1 MYQDTLKA
9 LLQTKKNFVL
19 IGEAG
24 SGKTEISLSLAV
36 HMTKLTDKSVHLF
49 DMDQTKPNF
58 RARDAALKME
68 KEGVRLH
75 YHEQELD
82 SPVVATG
89 VAEHLRNPDSYV
101 LMDIGGGAYGSHM
114 IGQFHELLNRDNALV
129 LYVINPYRPWSGEA
143 EDIQET
149 MRRVLGSARLTRISL
164 LGNPNFGPGTTLDD
178 VVEGMSRLH
187 ALTDGTPIDLV
198 CALEPLCGELE
209 QKITES
215 VIPIRLNTL
224 PEWMLA

>member
-1 MYQDTLKA
+1 MYQDKLKE

-24 SGKTEISLSLAV
+24 SGKTEISLSLAI

-49 DMDQTKPNF
+49 DMDQTKPDF
-58 RARDAALKME
+58 RARDAALKLE
-68 KEGVRLH
+68 REGVKMH
-75 YHEQELD
+75 YHEQILD
-82 SPVVATG
+82 TPTVVTG
-89 VAEHLRNPDSYV
+89 VQEHLKDPNAYV
-101 LMDIGGGAYGSHM
+101 LMDVGGGSHGSHM
-114 IGQFHELLNRDNALV
+114 IGQFHELLNLDNALV

-143 EDIQET
+143 ENIRET
-149 MRRVLGSARLTRISL
+149 MRRVLGSAHLEKITL
-164 LGNPNFGPGTTLDD
+164 LGNPNFGPATTLDD
-178 VVEGMSRLH
+178 VVQGVEKLHTLTEGVPL
-187 ALTDGTPIDLV
+187 DFV

-209 QKITES
+209 QKITEP